1 MGGPYN
7 DASMQAPCGLLTAS
21 ADGLIVYANETFCR
35 WLGYERAQLVG
46 HRKVADLLTVG
57 ARLFQQTHWGPLLQL
72 QRSVAELKLELV
84 RCDGAR
90 LPMLVNASR
99 SEMEG
104 GEIDRFAFM
113 VVNDRHKFEIE
124 LIHAKTNAERAL
136 EAKRQAESE
145 LKKAS
150 DLKDQ
155 FLATLAHELRNPL
168 APMSNVLAL
177 LQDDVADNERLR
189 WAREVLQRQLAQLSH
204 LVDDLLDVARF
215 NEGKIELRKRPLEL
229 ADMMRAAVEAS
240 SSRIEAASHRLTV
253 ELPSSATV
261 DADPTRL
268 LQIMQ
273 NLINNAVKYTSPGG
287 DLVFSGYTEGD
298 EAVFAVHDSGIGIS
312 PENIGSV
319 FGMFVQLDRPKGYS
333 DDGLGVG
340 LALVKVLVDLHGGK
354 VEAHSDGLGK
364 GSRFT
369 VRLPMCESK
378 TSQHSAIAPEVV
390 SVPRRVLV
398 VDDNRD
404 AAESLAALLEVEGNT
419 VSVAFD
425 AAAALRVLDNDR
437 FDAAVL
443 DIGLPDMSGYKLA
456 QRIRSNACGARLTL
470 IALTGWGQQEDKTKA
485 FDAGFDVHFTKPVDV
500 DELRRALVAAKSAPD
515 DGPKP

>member
-1 MGGPYN
+1 
-7 DASMQAPCGLLTAS
+7 MQAPCGLLTAS
-21 ADGLIVYANETFCR
+21 ADGSILYANDTFCR
-35 WLGYERAQLVG
+35 WLGYERDQLVG
-46 HRKVADLLTVG
+46 RRKVADLLTIG

-99 SEMEG
+99 SESAG
-104 GEIDRFAFM
+104 GDIDRFAFM

-124 LIHAKTNAERAL
+124 LLQAKTNAERAL

-177 LQDDVADNERLR
+177 LQDDVVDTERLR

-215 NEGKIELRKRPLEL
+215 NEGKIELRKRPLDL

-240 SSRIEAASHRLTV
+240 GPRIEAASHRLTV
-253 ELPSSATV
+253 ELPSSLTV

-273 NLINNAVKYTSPGG
+273 NLLNNAVKYTPPGG
-287 DLVFSGYTEGD
+287 DVMIAGYRDGD
-298 EAVFAVHDSGIGIS
+298 EAVFTVRDSGIGIS

-319 FGMFVQLDRPKGYS
+319 FGMFVQLGRPKGYS

-340 LALVKVLVDLHGGK
+340 LALVKMLVDLHGGK
-354 VEAHSDGLGK
+354 VEAHSEGPGK

-369 VRLPMCESK
+369 VSLPMCESE
-378 TSQHSAIAPEVV
+378 TSEQATVEPGAAPM
-390 SVPRRVLV
+390 PRRILV

-404 AAESLAALLEVEGNT
+404 AAESLAAVLEVQGNT
-419 VSVAFD
+419 VSVASD
-425 AAAALRVLDNDR
+425 AAAALTVLDNGY

-443 DIGLPDMSGYKLA
+443 DIGLPDMSGYELA
-456 QRIRSNACGARLTL
+456 RRIRSKMGGARLTL

-500 DELRRALVAAKSAPD
+500 DELCQALGTPDGAPD
-515 DGPKP
+515 DGPKQ